1 MTRAGNRRILALW
14 SAPRSR
20 STAFLRMIVERG
32 DFEVLHEPFSGLA
45 DFGQAVVA
53 GTTVVTEH
61 DLIAAIRSRAGHGP
75 VFFKDTTDFHYPGLL
90 ADDEFLREATHTFLI
105 RDPAEVIASH
115 YALNPD
121 VRLEDIGFGRLSEIY
136 DAVAAQ
142 TGEPPVLIT
151 AEDLVERPAETVRA
165 YCDAIGIPFV
175 ASALAWRPGVLNEW
189 RSAQRWHES
198 TSRTNGFTGTR
209 ASYPDTVT
217 NNPVLAGFLEH
228 HRPYYEKLRQRALPV
243 PG

>member
-1 MTRAGNRRILALW
+1 MSDGNGRLVALW

-45 DFGQAVVA
+45 DFGQATVA
-53 GTTVVTEH
+53 DTTVRTER
-61 DLIAAIRSRAGHGP
+61 DLIAAIRSCADRGP

-90 ADDEFLREATHTFLI
+90 ADREFLSTATHTFLI

-136 DAVAAQ
+136 DAVLDQ
-142 TGEPPVLIT
+142 TGTPPVLIT
-151 AEDLVERPAETVRA
+151 AEDLVRRPANTVRA
-165 YCDAIGIPFV
+165 YCAAVGIPFV
-175 ASALAWRPGVLNEW
+175 PSALEWRSGLMDEW

-198 TSRTNGFTGTR
+198 TGRTHGFTRTDS
-209 ASYPDTVT
+209 SYVDTVAD
-217 NNPVLAGFLEH
+217 NPVLAGFLDH
-228 HRPYYEKLRQRALPV
+228 HRPFYDKLRRQALAV
-243 PG
+243 PD